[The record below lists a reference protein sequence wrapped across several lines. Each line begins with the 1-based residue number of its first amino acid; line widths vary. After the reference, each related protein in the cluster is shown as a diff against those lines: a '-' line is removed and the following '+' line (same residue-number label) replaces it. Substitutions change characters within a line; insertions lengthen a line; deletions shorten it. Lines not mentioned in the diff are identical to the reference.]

1 MVGEGLPVWE
11 GRQTRPLHEWP
22 PARNYN
28 GELDD
33 PDDDHEYNRN
43 KKPIQP
49 LYSQSTK
56 SKSKAAKGEGKNGKG
71 NDCHDNEEY

>member
-11 GRQTRPLHEWP
+11 GRRTRPLHEWP

-33 PDDDHEYNRN
+33 PDDHEYNRN
-43 KKPIQP
+43 KKTIHP

-71 NDCHDNEEY
+71 NYCHDNEY